1 MLAPVPKLAPSFRAE
16 ECLNKALTGTRTP
29 GFPSVSHR
37 FAALPTCYRVRWGV
51 IAGARAGAPDVWGAT
66 YRPLMEI
73 TKDRVQ
79 SLIGPLRAIAMDQPA
94 VQEATRQRL
103 RDLTADVDASG
114 HPEWIKILAAANS
127 AEDGHADE
135 PLQALISDLP

>member
-1 MLAPVPKLAPSFRAE
+1 
-16 ECLNKALTGTRTP
+16 
-29 GFPSVSHR
+29 
-37 FAALPTCYRVRWGV
+37 
-51 IAGARAGAPDVWGAT
+51 
-66 YRPLMEI
+66 MEI

-94 VQEATRQRL
+94 VQAATRQRL

-114 HPEWIKILAAANS
+114 HPEWIEILAAANS

-135 PLQALISDLP
+135 PLQVLIADLP